1 MQYLIMVL
9 IAVIVGALAAAVTYV
24 LMRSQVK
31 AQAQTAEID
40 AQRMAEEAEAKR
52 RELMLEAEAKR
63 RELTLEAEAKYR
75 ELMLGVKDET
85 IRMRDEL
92 EREYGQRRKEV
103 ERHER
108 RLQQKEEQLD
118 GRLEALDRRDR
129 KLQAKER
136 ENEETREKL
145 EGLEKER
152 SAELERVAQ
161 LTLDEARTMLLQ
173 QAETEIRDVMN
184 RRVREIE
191 QETKLEANRR
201 AQKILA
207 TTIQRIASDYV
218 AETSVSV
225 VPLPSD
231 DMKGRIIGR
240 EGRNIRSLEQA
251 TGVDLI
257 VDDTPEAVTLSSFD
271 PVRREIARRALTKLI
286 QDGRIHPAR
295 IEELVNKSR
304 LEVEQ
309 IMREEGE
316 RVAIEANVQGLHPD
330 LIKLLGRL
338 KYRTSYGQNV
348 LQHVLEC
355 SLIAGAIGAEIG
367 ADVNVCKTA
376 ALLHDIGKAVDH
388 EVEGPHALIGADI
401 ARRLGRSAKIVHA
414 IAAHHGEEEPQ
425 TVEAFIVATADA
437 ISGARP
443 GARREM
449 VETYIKRLE
458 ALEGVATSFQGVE
471 KAYAIQA
478 GREVRILVQP
488 DKVDDVAATRLAR
501 DVVKKIQESLEYPG
515 QIKVTVIRETR
526 AIDYAR

>member
-1 MQYLIMVL
+1 MGILIILLVAVVFALIGGIVVYFYLASL
-9 IAVIVGALAAAVTYV
+9 ATSKLAAAESEARRIV
-24 LMRSQVK
+24 
-31 AQAQTAEID
+31 
-40 AQRMAEEAEAKR
+40 EEAETKSRDIQLQAKDDALR
-52 RELMLEAEAKR
+52 ARE
-63 RELTLEAEAKYR
+63 
-75 ELMLGVKDET
+75 
-85 IRMRDEL
+85 EL
-92 EREYGQRRKEV
+92 EREQQVRRAET
-103 ERHER
+103 ERQER

-118 GRLEALDRRDR
+118 NRLESLDRRER
-129 KLQAKER
+129 TLQAQ
-136 ENEETREKL
+136 
-145 EGLEKER
+145 EKEADEKADR
-152 SAELERVAQ
+152 IAALEQDRRAELERVAQ
-161 LTLDEARTMLLQ
+161 LTLDEARQLVLA
-173 QAETEIRDVMN
+173 QAEGEMRDIMN
-184 RRVREIE
+184 RQVREIE
-191 QETKLEANRR
+191 QAAKLEANIR
-201 AQKILA
+201 AQMILA

-218 AETSVSV
+218 AESTVSV

-240 EGRNIRSLEQA
+240 EGRNIRALEQA

-271 PVRREIARRALTKLI
+271 PVRREIARRALQKLI

-295 IEELVNKSR
+295 IEEIVNKTR
-304 LEVEQ
+304 QEVEQ
-309 IMREEGE
+309 IIREEGE
-316 RVAIEANVQGLHPD
+316 RVAYEANVQGLHPD

-348 LQHVLEC
+348 LQHSLEV
-355 SLIAGAIGAEIG
+355 SQIAGALAAELG
-367 ADVNVCKTA
+367 ADFNISKTA

-414 IAAHHGEEEPQ
+414 IAAHHGEEEPA

-449 VETYIKRLE
+449 IENYIKRLE
-458 ALEGVATSFQGVE
+458 ALEGVANSFSGVE

-488 DKVDDVAATRLAR
+488 DKVDDLAAQRLAR
-501 DVVKKIQESLEYPG
+501 DIVKKIQETLEYPG

-526 AIDYAR
+526 AVDYAR

>member
-1 MQYLIMVL
+1 MELLISIVAAL
-9 IAVIVGALAAAVTYV
+9 VVGALAAGAVYFYMTS
-24 LMRSQVK
+24 RSTSAVQRARQDADRIVED
-31 AQAQTAEID
+31 AET
-40 AQRMAEEAEAKR
+40 KR
-52 RELMLEAEAKR
+52 RELILEA
-63 RELTLEAEAKYR
+63 
-75 ELMLGVKDET
+75 KDEA
-85 IRMRDEL
+85 INLRNEL
-92 EREYGQRRKEV
+92 DREQQQRRKEID
-103 ERHER
+103 RMER
-108 RLQQKEEQLD
+108 RLQQKEEQID
-118 GRLEALDRRDR
+118 RRLESFERRER
-129 KLQAKER
+129 KLQQNER
-136 ENEETREKL
+136 ENEQVRARIDSML
-145 EGLEKER
+145 EER
-152 SAELERVAQ
+152 QQEIERVAQ
-161 LTLDEARTMLLQ
+161 LTLDEARQLVLEQ
-173 QAETEIRDVMN
+173 GEAE
-184 RRVREIE
+184 VREIMNRQVRELE
-191 QETKLEANRR
+191 QEAKNESTRR
-201 AQKILA
+201 AREILA
-207 TTIQRIASDYV
+207 TTIQRVAPDYV
-218 AETSVSV
+218 AETTVSV

-240 EGRNIRSLEQA
+240 EGRNIRALEQA

-271 PVRREIARRALTKLI
+271 PVRREIGRRALSKLL

-295 IEELVNKSR
+295 IEEVVAKTRS
-304 LEVEQ
+304 EVEQ
-309 IMREEGE
+309 IIRDEGE
-316 RVAIEANVQGLHPD
+316 RVAYEANVQGLHPD

-348 LQHVLEC
+348 LHHSLEV
-355 SLIAGAIGAEIG
+355 SLIAGALAAELQ

-414 IAAHHGEEEPQ
+414 IAAHHSEEEPR

-449 VETYIKRLE
+449 VEQYIKRLE
-458 ALEGVATSFQGVE
+458 ALEGVANSFQGVE

-478 GREVRILVQP
+478 GREVRILVAP
-488 DKVDDVAATRLAR
+488 DSVDDLAATRLAR

>member
-1 MQYLIMVL
+1 MLYLIVL
-9 IAVIVGALAAAVTYV
+9 LTAVVAALVAGVGVYLFLTGSATSKIRA
-24 LMRSQVK
+24 
-31 AQAQTAEID
+31 AEID
-40 AQRMAEEAEAKR
+40 ARRIVEEAEAR
-52 RELMLEAEAKR
+52 GREVQLQS
-63 RELTLEAEAKYR
+63 
-75 ELMLGVKDET
+75 KDEA
-85 IRMRDEL
+85 IRLREEL
-92 EREYGQRRKEV
+92 EREQQQRRKET
-103 ERHER
+103 ERQER
-108 RLQQKEEQLD
+108 RTQQKEEQLD
-118 GRLEALDRRDR
+118 RRLESLDRRER
-129 KLQAKER
+129 KVQADEKAIEER
-136 ENEETREKL
+136 QEQLAAL
-145 EGLEKER
+145 EAER
-152 SAELERVAQ
+152 RSELERVAQ
-161 LTLDEARTMLLQ
+161 LTLDEARQLVLS
-173 QAETEIRDVMN
+173 QAETEMRDIVN
-184 RRVREIE
+184 RQVREIE
-191 QETKLEANRR
+191 QETKQEANVR
-201 AQKILA
+201 AQRILA
-207 TTIQRIASDYV
+207 TTIQRIATDYV
-218 AETSVSV
+218 AESTVSV

-240 EGRNIRSLEQA
+240 EGRNIRALEQA

-271 PVRREIARRALTKLI
+271 PVRREIARRALQKLI

-295 IEELVNKSR
+295 IEEIVNKTR
-304 LEVEQ
+304 QEVEQ
-309 IMREEGE
+309 IIREEGE
-316 RVAIEANVQGLHPD
+316 RVAYEANVQGLHPD

-348 LQHVLEC
+348 LQHSLEV
-355 SLIAGAIGAEIG
+355 SQIAGALAAELGAEY
-367 ADVNVCKTA
+367 NVCKTA

-425 TVEAFIVATADA
+425 TVEAFIVATSDA

-449 VETYIKRLE
+449 IETYIKRLE
-458 ALEGVATSFQGVE
+458 ALEGVANSFSGVE

-488 DKVDDVAATRLAR
+488 DKVDDLAAQRLAR
-501 DVVKKIQESLEYPG
+501 DIVKKIQETLEYPG